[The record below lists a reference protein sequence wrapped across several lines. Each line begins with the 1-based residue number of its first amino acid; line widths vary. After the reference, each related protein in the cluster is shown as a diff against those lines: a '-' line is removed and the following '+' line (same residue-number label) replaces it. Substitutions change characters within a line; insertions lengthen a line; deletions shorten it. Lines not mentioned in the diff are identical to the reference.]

1 MLVSYIELDPFFA
14 NWTLPGCFLQLVLSL
29 AWFFWKLWCWS
40 WNSNTLATWCEE
52 LTHLKRLW
60 CWERLRAGGLGH
72 DRGWD
77 GWVASPTQWTWI
89 WVNSGSWWWTG
100 RPGVLR
106 FMGFQSQTRLSE
118 WTELNWSQFACK
130 AEQQIH
136 SWIFTVKWVFPKFIA
151 QLANISSLFKTHSS
165 NHFF

>member
-60 CWERLRAGGLGH
+60 CWERLRAGGLGD

-118 WTELNWSQFACK
+118 WTELVSVCLQSRATNTFLNIYC
-130 AEQQIH
+130 EMG
-136 SWIFTVKWVFPKFIA
+136 IFQVHRSA
-151 QLANISSLFKTHSS
+151 GQHFKPV
-165 NHFF
+165 